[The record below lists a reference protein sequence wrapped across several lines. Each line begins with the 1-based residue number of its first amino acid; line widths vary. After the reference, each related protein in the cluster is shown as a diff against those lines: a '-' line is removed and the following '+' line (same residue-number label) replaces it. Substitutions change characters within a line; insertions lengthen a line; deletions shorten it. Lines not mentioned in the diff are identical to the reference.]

1 MILESLP
8 EWFGIP
14 EAVDSY
20 VEEVRNMTTW
30 VACIDD
36 QECGFISINQP
47 NEFTAEIHV
56 MGILKEFHRKG
67 IGLALIKTAQQHL
80 IGENFRF
87 LQVKTLS
94 PSRENNEYAITRKF
108 YLKMGFVPVEEFKTL
123 WGEANPCLQMIKA
136 LNQADHSWAS
146 TQNEVVEPEVRTGG
160 NNTDNSDL

>member
-1 MILESLP
+1 MVNDALFQPLIRPVHSQDEKSRICRMVLQSLP

-20 VEEVRNMTTW
+20 VDEVRNMATL
-30 VACIDD
+30 AASIDGKD
-36 QECGFISINQP
+36 CGFISINRP

-56 MGILKEFHRKG
+56 MGILKEFHRHG
-67 IGLALIKTAQQHL
+67 IGQALVIAAELELIAQT
-80 IGENFRF
+80 FRF

-94 PSRENNEYAITRKF
+94 PSRENSEYEVTRKF

-136 LNQADHSWAS
+136 LKY
-146 TQNEVVEPEVRTGG
+146 
-160 NNTDNSDL
+160 

>member
-1 MILESLP
+1 MGNNDQPQTLIRSVDNPDEKSRICRMVLQGLP

-20 VEEVRNMTTW
+20 VDEVRNMATL
-30 VACIDD
+30 AASIDGK
-36 QECGFISINQP
+36 ECGFISINRP

-56 MGILKEFHRKG
+56 MGILKEYHRNG
-67 IGLALIKTAQQHL
+67 IGHALVMAAELDLIAQ
-80 IGENFRF
+80 NFRF

-94 PSRENNEYAITRKF
+94 PSRENSEYEVTRKF

-136 LNQADHSWAS
+136 LNH
-146 TQNEVVEPEVRTGG
+146 
-160 NNTDNSDL
+160 